1 MTTTMM
7 VAITEVVVTI
17 CPIGVPDVEDAPLY
31 FQPVEVGVAVVAVDL
46 MDLAAS
52 AAAVSVVLAVV
63 ALVVAEPE
71 EAGKT

>member
-1 MTTTMM
+1 M
-7 VAITEVVVTI
+7 VATTAVVVTI

-31 FQPVEVGVAVVAVDL
+31 FQPVEVGVAVAVDL
-46 MDLAAS
+46 MVLAAS
-52 AAAVSVVLAVV
+52 VAVVSVVLAVV